1 MKFKLET
8 SDIGEYWLV
17 DSESEFI
24 IGKISNKEIAE
35 FLIDAL
41 NTMHEEEEQSRTIH

>member
-17 DSESEFI
+17 DSDSDLI
-24 IGKISNKEIAE
+24 IGKIQNKEIAE
-35 FLIDAL
+35 YIVDAL
-41 NTMHEEEEQSRTIH
+41 NVMHEEEMDSTTIH

>member
-17 DSESEFI
+17 DSETDST

-35 FLIDAL
+35 FVIDSL
-41 NTMHEEEEQSRTIH
+41 NVMHEEEMNSTTIH